1 MQGVTQP
8 RIFTP
13 PKRRL
18 TRKTTLGFA
27 FIDFCESI
35 LGIELLPWQQ
45 WLAKHS
51 LEIDED
57 GHFVYQTVVV
67 EVARQN
73 GKTTMAKAMALFFLF
88 GLQVRY
94 IVGTA
99 QNLDSATEVWE
110 DAIADIEDN
119 EELALQVENIK
130 RGNNGK
136 SLVLTNGA
144 KYRVLSSNKN
154 ATRGRSCDF
163 VLIDELREQTDWS
176 GWSAISGTTTARPNA
191 MMWCMSNAGDE
202 TSVVLKYQR
211 LMAMRRLG
219 DPDGL
224 LESEENQLLLPPE
237 DEDSGTDRVGYFEWS
252 APPDCSPNDREGWKY
267 ANPSLGYG
275 FLTEDTLINKYQ
287 TMPEPKF
294 RTEHL
299 CQWVLSIATPPFG
312 HTAWQNAEECGSKIT
327 GDMVFGLDMS
337 EDRTK
342 TALAVCGK
350 RDDGLY
356 HVELIQYRV
365 GFTWAVDWLTRR
377 AKKHPIKVALQA
389 RGCPVASYL
398 TELKQIEDLEVVECE
413 GRDLGAWTGR
423 FFDAVMANDNEA
435 ETDAVPLKHLRQPY
449 VDKPAMVAQKRSV
462 GDGAWAWD
470 RRNSVEDI
478 SPLMAETMAF
488 GLFTA
493 GVTENKVKYKSSYN
507 NNGSQGLIMV

>member
-1 MQGVTQP
+1 MRGNTQP

-13 PKRRL
+13 PQRRL
-18 TRKTTLGFA
+18 TRQSTLGFA
-27 FIDFCESI
+27 FIDFCRDI
-35 LGIELLPWQQ
+35 LGLELLPWQE
-45 WLAKHS
+45 WLAKHA
-51 LEIDED
+51 LEVDKNGQFI
-57 GHFVYQTVVV
+57 YQIVVV

-73 GKTTMAKAMALFFLF
+73 GKTTMAKAMALFFLY

-99 QNLDSATEVWE
+99 QNLDNATEVWE
-110 DAIADIEDN
+110 DAIADIESN
-119 EELALQVENIK
+119 EELSLQVDRIM
-130 RGNNGK
+130 RGNSGK
-136 SLVLTNGA
+136 SLILKTGA
-144 KYRVLSSNKN
+144 KYRVLACNKK

-163 VLIDELREQTDWS
+163 VLFDELREQNDWS
-176 GWSAISGTTTARPNA
+176 GWSAISGTTTARPNS

-202 TSVVLKYQR
+202 SSIVLKYQR
-211 LMAMRRLG
+211 LMAMKRLG

-224 LESEENQLLLPPE
+224 FEREENLAIVPE
-237 DEDSGTDRVGYFEWS
+237 NDEATEMSSQVGYFEWS
-252 APPDCSPNDREGWKY
+252 TPPEMSPNDREGWKY

-275 FLTEDTLINKYQ
+275 FLDEQTLATKLG

-299 CQWVLSIATPPFG
+299 CQWVVSLATPPFG
-312 HTAWQNAEECGSKIT
+312 ETGWQSAEETGSKIT

-350 RDDGLY
+350 RSDGLY

-365 GFTWAVDWLTRR
+365 GFAWAVDWLAKR
-377 AKKHPIKVALQA
+377 AKKKPIKVAVQA
-389 RGCPVASYL
+389 RGCPLASYIHDL
-398 TELKQIEDLEVVECE
+398 KEIKGLELAECE

-423 FFDAVMANDNEA
+423 FYDAVKANENEA
-435 ETDAVPLKHLRQPY
+435 ETDAIPVKHLRQPY
-449 VDKPAMVAQKRSV
+449 VDKAAQVAVKRSV

-470 RRNSVEDI
+470 RKNSVEDI
-478 SPLMAETMAF
+478 CPLVAETMAF

-493 GVTENKVKYKSSYN
+493 GVSENKVKYKSSYN
-507 NNGSQGLIMV
+507 NDSHQVIIV